1 MTGNNLTY
9 REIETR
15 CKDATKELAP
25 DMPTK
30 NTLEAWESFLDE
42 LESFDVH
49 EGVNEYVESWDWS
62 IYTHFGWKILHCAP
76 QSMIDDAESAYLEL
90 NHGIEVQ
97 ELEGG
102 TFDIWSLQSSIA
114 YFVLVNMVQ
123 DELNGL
129 IQELIELA
137 ETQIDNMES
146 E

>member
-15 CKDATKELAP
+15 CKDAAKELAP
-25 DMPTK
+25 DMPTT
-30 NTLEAWESFLDE
+30 NTVEAWESFLSD
-42 LESFDVH
+42 LEDFDAYQVH
-49 EGVNEYVESWDWS
+49 EYVESWDWS
-62 IYTHFGWKILHCAP
+62 IYTNFGWKILHCVP
-76 QSMIDDAESAYLEL
+76 QSMIDDAESTFLDL

-97 ELEGG
+97 DLNGG
-102 TFDIWSLQSSIA
+102 CFDIWSLQSSIA

-137 ETQIDNMES
+137 ETQIGNMGVVK
-146 E
+146 